1 MLSPFALKIGVQG
14 PKDSRN
20 GICSLFRICAK
31 TVAPPIIANW
41 VANIPTPPVA
51 PVMRDLLPIKP
62 EAASM
67 E

>member
-1 MLSPFALKIGVQG
+1 MFSPFALQIGVQG

-41 VANIPTPPVA
+41 VANIPTPSVA